1 MIARLITGIG
11 KFGVLR
17 IGSVGRSSLF
27 LFDSLLS
34 LVSTPLKWGRVLKQ
48 IEFIGWQSTGLIC
61 LTGAFTGMVLG
72 LQGHSTLSRVGSET
86 LLGPLVALSLIREL
100 GPVLAALLMTGRAGS
115 AITAEI
121 AIMRNNEQIDAIEL
135 MGLNPLRYLVV
146 PTIVG
151 SVIALTILTW
161 IFDLVGIFG
170 GYLVGVKMLG
180 LPSGTYFGEISRY
193 LEMDDIIGGVYKS
206 LSFGLLIAW
215 VCCYKGFNTG
225 FGAEGASKATTQA
238 VVNSSVLIL
247 IWDYFVTS
255 LVF

>member
-1 MIARLITGIG
+1 MIANFIASLGEYGI
-11 KFGVLR
+11 LR
-17 IGSVGRSSLF
+17 IRRIGRSGIFLYHSLISLF
-27 LFDSLLS
+27 T
-34 LVSTPLKWGRVLKQ
+34 TPLKWERVLKQ

-72 LQGHSTLSRVGSET
+72 LQGYNTLSRVGSET

-146 PTIVG
+146 PNIVG
-151 SVIALTILTW
+151 SVIALTVLTW
-161 IFDLVGIFG
+161 IFDFVGIIG

-180 LPSGTYFGEISRY
+180 LPSGSYFGEISRY
-193 LEMDDIIGGVYKS
+193 LEMDDIMGGAYKS

-247 IWDYFVTS
+247 VWDFFVTS